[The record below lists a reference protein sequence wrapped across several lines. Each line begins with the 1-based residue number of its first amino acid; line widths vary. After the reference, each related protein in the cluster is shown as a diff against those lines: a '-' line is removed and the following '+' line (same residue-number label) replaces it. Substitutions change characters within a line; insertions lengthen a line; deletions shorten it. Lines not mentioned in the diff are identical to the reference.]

1 MTDGHGE
8 VGRVSWIG
16 GMNDELRTERRAIL
30 SGEPIAN
37 VSKQRFETAGRA
49 PRTPARQASTTRP
62 GPETRNIGAA
72 ITGI

>member
-37 VSKQRFETAGRA
+37 VSKQRFETAGR
-49 PRTPARQASTTRP
+49 
-62 GPETRNIGAA
+62 
-72 ITGI
+72 